1 MAKEHLNKNVLI
13 LVGDQSS
20 SCCIFGFL
28 KFESLFGSIM
38 QNKPIPSLLQ
48 PFLLVLDASMDGPCS
63 SVLIL

>member
-28 KFESLFGSIM
+28 TLELRT
-38 QNKPIPSLLQ
+38 
-48 PFLLVLDASMDGPCS
+48 FLYTFVYGGVVFDTDARN
-63 SVLIL
+63 VKHKL